1 MRRIVESSVTVIL
14 LLILAACAGTPVA
27 VGDVNKMTGD
37 ENGGKISEALGPA
50 QSQSMNLV
58 TAYCA
63 KHGKKGFITKMDF
76 DNNTITFEC
85 RRQTR
90 ASRP

>member
-1 MRRIVESSVTVIL
+1 
-14 LLILAACAGTPVA
+14 
-27 VGDVNKMTGD
+27 
-37 ENGGKISEALGPA
+37 
-50 QSQSMNLV
+50 MNLV

-63 KHGKKGFITKMDF
+63 KHDKEGFITKMDF

-85 RRQTR
+85 RKQTR

>member
-1 MRRIVESSVTVIL
+1 M
-14 LLILAACAGTPVA
+14 ILAASPGTPVG

-63 KHGKKGFITKMDF
+63 KHDKKGFITKMDH

-85 RRQTR
+85 LKQKLR
-90 ASRP
+90 